1 VTSVRKYIGWVIS
14 VALFVWAIFGLVSI
28 LSKLHFAMDA
38 WSWCVARVPI
48 SQRPILVEF
57 RHHVSDWVASY
68 RELVHEIAQIL
79 HLPRLPQLIYDAVG
93 VVAFSIGRGQWIGRR
108 ADMRAADFVLESG
121 ELDHLETDDE
131 MLAGLYRRFPLEGLK
146 DKITF
151 LLRQPATAGLDE
163 ATAGLEESD
172 RADGTNSC
180 LRRYRRAR
188 PRRPLRH
195 RLRLPALRS
204 LSRSP
209 LHNLGEFRNGR

>member
-1 VTSVRKYIGWVIS
+1 MRNYFSWVIGIG
-14 VALFVWAIFGLVSI
+14 LFVWATFGLVSI

-68 RELVHEIAQIL
+68 RELVHEIAQTL

-151 LLRQPATAGLDE
+151 LLRQQIV
-163 ATAGLEESD
+163 
-172 RADGTNSC
+172 N
-180 LRRYRRAR
+180 
-188 PRRPLRH
+188 H
-195 RLRLPALRS
+195 
-204 LSRSP
+204 LSRVWMKRP
-209 LHNLGEFRNGR
+209 QVWRNLTAQMALILVYGGIVALVLAALFGIDFLYRHFA